1 MFSKKKLLVT
11 VLKKLKGQYFSLF
24 SEKSQ
29 KNGKNNLIKISIIF
43 QLL

>member
-11 VLKKLKGQYFSLF
+11 VLKKLKGQCFSLF